1 MIDPKLVEKLIQD
14 GLPEATVKV
23 EDPFNDGTHLKATVI
38 CPTFS
43 GKNRVQQHRLVYQ
56 ALGNAFDGPLHA
68 LQLTTLAPEEAQ

>member
-23 EDPFNDGTHLKATVI
+23 EDPLNDGTHLKATVI
-38 CPTFS
+38 CPSFR

-68 LQLTTLAPEEAQ
+68 LQLTTLAPEEA